1 VALLETCS
9 LEKELIEFKKTHQLL
24 ITERVLEEYRAG
36 TRIFA
41 GIGLVEEIFGTVR
54 TTISERL
61 LPYFHFKSSSGE
73 ISIISF
79 AIADSHACCV
89 IDEEFAR
96 NVCRLFGLK
105 LTGTVGII
113 RKMLTEHILDPKA
126 VSIIRS
132 KLKASNFYLTER
144 LLYEL
149 R

>member
-9 LEKELIEFKKTHQLL
+9 LEKELTELKATHQLL

-36 TRIFA
+36 TRLFV
-41 GIGLVEEIFGTVR
+41 GIGLVEEVF
-54 TTISERL
+54 TTIKTVIDEKL

-73 ISIISF
+73 ISVISCG
-79 AIADSHACCV
+79 INDRQACCV

-96 NVCRLFGLK
+96 NVCRLFGVN

-113 RKMLTEHILDPKA
+113 RRMLAEHILDPKA
-126 VSIIRS
+126 VSLIRS
-132 KLKASNFYLTER
+132 KLRASNFYLTEK
-144 LLYEL
+144 LLDEL